1 MKIDPSK
8 KLKQFI
14 VEVTPRIQPRMA
26 AALLAVAQKL
36 PAVRL
41 KKILATTDFSASS
54 QVGVRC
60 ARAFAKKLDAAIEL
74 VYVVEPVVCFAGGEN
89 ILLALDD
96 SAVIEQAGKDLDKI
110 AQRQSKPDFPVASV
124 VKVGKPFHEIAT
136 LARNRQTDLI
146 VISTRG
152 HTGLKRALLG
162 STAERV
168 VRHAPCPVLTV
179 PSQIPGERV
188 NEASVFRLKK
198 ILVPIDFSETSAQA
212 LPYAAAMARQFDAE
226 IILLHVVEPLLI
238 PAGLGYMRSGVRDT
252 DRNSEQ
258 IAKTN
263 LHCVSE
269 EFFGES
275 DCARIM
281 ARTGA
286 PHREITAAAKELGAD
301 LIVLTTHGY
310 TGLKHVLLGSTAE
323 QVVRHADC
331 PVMVVRRTE
340 RGVHATSTHKPQA
353 GRHFMR
359 HCPSEI
365 EAR

>member
-1 MKIDPSK
+1 MKIKPSK
-8 KLKQFI
+8 KLNQAI
-14 VEVTPRIQPRMA
+14 VEVNPRTQPRVA
-26 AALLAVAQKL
+26 VPLFAVAQKL

-41 KKILATTDFSASS
+41 KNILATTDFSASS
-54 QVGVRC
+54 QAGVRC
-60 ARAFAKKLDAAIEL
+60 AVALAKKLDAAIEL
-74 VYVVEPVVCFAGGEN
+74 VYVVEPVVRFAGSEN

-110 AQRQSKPDFPVASV
+110 AQRQSKPDFPVTSV

-136 LARNRQTDLI
+136 LARDRQTDLI
-146 VISTRG
+146 VIATRG
-152 HTGLKRALLG
+152 HTGLKRVLLG
-162 STAERV
+162 STAECV
-168 VRHAPCPVLTV
+168 VRHASCPVLTV
-179 PSQIPGERV
+179 PSQIPDERV
-188 NEASVFRLKK
+188 NGASAFRLKK
-198 ILVPIDFSETSAQA
+198 IVVPIDFSETSAQA
-212 LPYAAAMARQFDAE
+212 LPYAAALAGQFNAE

-238 PAGLGYMRSGVRDT
+238 PAGLGYMPSGIRDT

-269 EFFGES
+269 EFLGES
-275 DCARIM
+275 DCARVM
-281 ARTGA
+281 VRTGA
-286 PHREITAAAKELGAD
+286 PHREITAAAKDLGAD

-323 QVVRHADC
+323 RVVRHADC

-340 RGVHATSTHKPQA
+340 RGVHAASTHKPQA